1 MTDFSKY
8 KNMSVDIDTYKK
20 LEKLSKTVAPIPM
33 SMNKTLLILI
43 NLLKKRGKIKWVNI
57 TGVTIQIAIWLKLI
71 PEYEEL
77 ATIKY

>member
-8 KNMSVDIDTYKK
+8 KNMSVDIATYKK

-43 NLLKKRGKIKWVNI
+43 NLLKKRGKIK
-57 TGVTIQIAIWLKLI
+57 
-71 PEYEEL
+71 
-77 ATIKY
+77 